1 MRIYTGRARRWHR
14 PFMQTMSKNE
24 VDRAIALSACS
35 VYVTDCLDRASR
47 II

>member
-1 MRIYTGRARRWHR
+1 MKIYTGKAKRWHK

-24 VDRAIALSACS
+24 VDRAIVLSACS
-35 VYVTDCLDRASR
+35 VYASGCRDRSAR